1 MKDITS
7 LSVCEISKLLKDNQI
22 SSVELTN
29 AYIEN
34 IEKSRHLNAFIT
46 VCEEQALASARQSD
60 GRRLKG
66 ETLHPL
72 DGIPFAVKDN
82 LCTAGIPTTC
92 ASRMLRDFIPPYTAT
107 AVSRLLSA
115 GGILLGKTNMDEFGM
130 GSHSSN
136 SFFGKVI
143 NPRDDRLSP
152 GGSSGG
158 SAAAVSAELV
168 PYALGTDTGGSV
180 RLPAAYCGVVGM
192 KPTYGAVSRYGLV
205 AFASSLDHVGVLSG
219 DIKSNALIL
228 DTIKGKD
235 SLDATSLSFDNSVMP
250 HTTTDLKGIR
260 IGIPH
265 LSDVSDEIR
274 QNIENAARTLEACGA
289 NICSVT
295 LPPDEVLVSAYYV
308 ISAAEASSNL
318 ARYDGVRYGY
328 RTQTP
333 KTVDEL
339 FVNSRTEGFGEEV
352 KRRIMLGTY
361 CLSEGS
367 KQKYYQ
373 KAVEARQKITREILD
388 TLCVCDVILSPVS
401 ACEKQ
406 FTDKIPQKPLD
417 VYRQDAFTVTANLSG
432 FPALSV
438 PVGEGAVQ
446 LMGSPLS
453 ESFLYNLGEILTRE
467 AEI

>member
-1 MKDITS
+1 MTNITS
-7 LSVCEISKLLKDNQI
+7 LSVCEISRLLNAKEL
-22 SSVELTN
+22 SSLEITK

-34 IEKSRHLNAFIT
+34 IEKNAHLNAFIT
-46 VCEEQALASARQSD
+46 VCEEQALASAKESD
-60 GRRLKG
+60 QRRLSG

-82 LCTAGIPTTC
+82 LCTSGIPTTC
-92 ASRMLRDFIPPYTAT
+92 ASKMLRDFIPPYTAT
-107 AVSRLLSA
+107 AVSRLTSA

-130 GSHSSN
+130 GSHSASPF
-136 SFFGKVI
+136 SGRVI
-143 NPRDDRLSP
+143 NPRDSRLSP

-158 SAAAVSAELV
+158 SAAAVSAGLT

-205 AFASSLDHVGVLSG
+205 AFASSLDHVGVLSN
-219 DIKSNALIL
+219 DIASNALVL

-235 SLDATSLSFDNSVMP
+235 RLDATSVCFEDSVMP
-250 HTTTDLKGIR
+250 SSAADLNGIR
-260 IGIPH
+260 VGVPP
-265 LSDVSDEIR
+265 LDNVSDGVRRAVEYSADVLTR
-274 QNIENAARTLEACGA
+274 HGA
-289 NICSVT
+289 TVYPVT

-328 RTQTP
+328 RAASCESI
-333 KTVDEL
+333 DEL
-339 FVNSRTEGFGEEV
+339 FVRSRTEGFGDEV

-373 KAVEARQKITREILD
+373 KAVEVRQKITQEVLNALSR
-388 TLCVCDVILSPVS
+388 CDLILSPV
-401 ACEKQ
+401 AATEKQ
-406 FTDKIPQKPLD
+406 FTDSIPTTPLD

-432 FPALSV
+432 LPAISL
-438 PVGEGAVQ
+438 PVGDKAVQ
-446 LMGSPLS
+446 LMGNRFS
-453 ESFLYNLGEILTRE
+453 ERLLYTAGELLTRE
-467 AEI
+467 VQI

>member
-1 MKDITS
+1 MSDFTH
-7 LSVCEISKLLKDNQI
+7 LSVYEISKLLEDNQI

-34 IEKSRHLNAFIT
+34 IEKNAHLNAFIT
-46 VCEEQALASARQSD
+46 VCGDSALASARQSD
-60 GRRLKG
+60 GRRKMG
-66 ETLHPL
+66 EVLHPL

-130 GSHSSN
+130 GSHSAN

-143 NPRDDRLSP
+143 NPRDHRLSP

-158 SAAAVSAELV
+158 SAAAVAAGLV

-192 KPTYGAVSRYGLV
+192 KPTYGAVSRYGLI

-219 DIKSNALIL
+219 DVRSNALIL

-235 SLDATSLSFDNSVMP
+235 PLDATSLFYEGSVVP
-250 HTTTDLKGIR
+250 HATADLRSVR
-260 IGIPH
+260 IGVPS
-265 LSDVSDEIR
+265 LSGISDEVR
-274 QNIENAARTLEACGA
+274 RTVERSVETLKSHGA

-295 LPPDEVLVSAYYV
+295 LPPDEALVSAYYV

-318 ARYDGVRYGY
+318 ARYNGVRYGY
-328 RTQTP
+328 RTEAP
-333 KTVDEL
+333 KNVDEL

-373 KAVEARQKITREILD
+373 KAVEARQKITREILN
-388 TLCVCDVILSPVS
+388 TLCVCDVILFPVS
-401 ACEKQ
+401 AYEKQ
-406 FTDKIPQKPLD
+406 FIDQIPAQPLD

-432 FPALSV
+432 LPALSV

-446 LMGSPLS
+446 LMSSPLC
-453 ESFLYNLGEILTRE
+453 EGFLYTLGKILTQE
-467 AEI
+467 VKI